1 MKRPDWGRPEEDR
14 EESGRFRERKEQ
26 EILKAFDEPQR
37 TAILKKRQILS
48 SLASF
53 IGKDFAMPVELNAPG
68 AGWHWDFDQN
78 VVRIDPKDLLEKPMD
93 YLRFVISHE
102 GGHRRISRT
111 DHIPLETWKQPG
123 FPFMMN
129 SIEDP
134 RINNFVAEAYPLFGK
149 QMATA
154 YASDMDEERKAKEES
169 KEKMGFRPRFMLAGF
184 EYIKQW
190 FREVQEQPTEL
201 TPDLPEEV
209 REVVAKTLDAARDSW
224 WRYPNR
230 AEADRSETV
239 ISEYAQ
245 QSYEI
250 NRDEVWPLFQTLIEQ
265 DKKDEEMQ
273 EFLKDMQQKEDS
285 SFMDGLT
292 DEERQALE
300 EAIQQAVAQAIA
312 QAIAQKGKEGDQET
326 QGTPQSASEASPDT
340 DGKPVGI
347 VDLDSLPESLK
358 EKIRKAIEELPEEQ
372 RTELEEKAQAVLKEF
387 ADEMADAIQGKLSQT
402 PEDAQK
408 KEAKKEADSHETE
421 EPGKAAPHPEVEQ
434 FKKQV
439 EQLLGK
445 NANVY
450 EATRREVLPI
460 IDELENDLREIFTE
474 RRARKWLKGNSTG
487 KRINMTQRM
496 QERAKGVPA
505 VQSKA
510 WERRELPTEEDYAI
524 TLLVDLSGSMRY
536 DRKIQETFKAVVALA
551 EVLNRL
557 SIRTEILGFNDR
569 LYPYQS
575 YGEELSSDKQ
585 EQMGGMLKEVSDCSD
600 TGKAQYNDDGWAL
613 RQASER
619 LAIQK
624 ESEKF
629 LVVLSDGKPE
639 ESPMHPRGKYEL
651 SREVRGILE
660 NTDQYLIGLGIG
672 LGTGHVSSYYPHSI
686 ADVEAK
692 ELPKKLATLLRSV
705 IDQGGI

>member
-1 MKRPDWGRPEEDR
+1 MKRPDWGRPDEDR
-14 EESGRFRERKEQ
+14 EESGRFRAIREQ
-26 EILKAFDEPQR
+26 EILKSFDGPQQ
-37 TAILKKRQILS
+37 AEILRKRQILS

-53 IGKDFAMPVELNAPG
+53 IGKDFAMPVELNEPG

-78 VVRIDPKDLLEKPMD
+78 IVRIDPKDLLEKPMD

-111 DHIPLETWKQPG
+111 DHIPLDTWKQPG

-149 QMATA
+149 QMAAA
-154 YASDMDEERKAKEES
+154 YASDMDEEKKAKEQS

-190 FREVQEQPTEL
+190 FREVQELPSEL

-209 REVVAKTLDAARDSW
+209 RDVVTKTLEAARDSW

-230 AEADRSETV
+230 AEADTSEAV
-239 ISEYAQ
+239 ISEYSK

-250 NRDEVWPLFQTLIEQ
+250 NRDEIWPLFQTLIEQ

-292 DEERQALE
+292 DEERHALE

-312 QAIAQKGKEGDQET
+312 QALAEGDQEA
-326 QGTPQSASEASPDT
+326 QGTPQAAPEASPDT

-358 EKIRKAIEELPEEQ
+358 EKIRKAVAELPEEE
-372 RTELEEKAQAVLKEF
+372 RRELEEKAQTVLKEF
-387 ADEMADAIQGKLSQT
+387 AEQMADAIQGKLSQT

-408 KEAKKEADSHETE
+408 KEAKKEADSHESE
-421 EPGKAAPHPEVEQ
+421 EPGKAVPHPEVEQ

-474 RRARKWLKGNSTG
+474 RRARKWLKGNPTG
-487 KRINMTQRM
+487 KRINMTKRM

-524 TLLVDLSGSMRY
+524 TLLVDLSGSMSNG
-536 DRKIQETFKAVVALA
+536 RKIQETFKAVVALA

-557 SIRTEILGFNDR
+557 SIKTEILGFNDR

-575 YGEELSSDKQ
+575 YGEELNTQKQ

-619 LAIQK
+619 LARQK

-651 SREVRGILE
+651 SMEVRSILE
-660 NTDQYLIGLGIG
+660 NTDQYLVGLGIG

-686 ADVEAK
+686 ADIEAK
-692 ELPKKLATLLRSV
+692 ELSKKLATLLRSV

>member
-1 MKRPDWGRPEEDR
+1 MKRPDWGRSDEDR
-14 EESGRFRERKEQ
+14 EESGRFRALREQ
-26 EILKAFDEPQR
+26 EILKSFDEPQR
-37 TAILKKRQILS
+37 VEILKKRQILS

-53 IGKDFAMPVELNAPG
+53 IGKDFAMPVELNTPG
-68 AGWHWDFDQN
+68 AGWRWDFDQN
-78 VVRIDPKDLLEKPMD
+78 VVRVDPKDLLEKPMD

-209 REVVAKTLDAARDSW
+209 REVVAKTLEAARDSW

-230 AEADRSETV
+230 AEADTSENV
-239 ISEYAQ
+239 ISEYAK

-250 NRDEVWPLFQTLIEQ
+250 NRDEVWPPFQTLIER

-312 QAIAQKGKEGDQET
+312 QAMAQEGDQGA
-326 QGTPQSASEASPDT
+326 QGTPQSVAEASLDT
-340 DGKPVGI
+340 DKKPIGT
-347 VDLDSLPESLK
+347 VDLDRLPESLK
-358 EKIRKAIEELPEEQ
+358 EKIRKAIEDLPEEQ
-372 RTELEEKAQAVLKEF
+372 RRELEEKAQAVLKEF

-408 KEAKKEADSHETE
+408 KEARKKEVNSHDGE
-421 EPGKAAPHPEVEQ
+421 EPEKTAAHPEVEQ

-439 EQLLGK
+439 ERLLEK

-460 IDELENDLREIFTE
+460 IEELENDLREIFTE
-474 RRARKWLKGNSTG
+474 RRARKWLKGNPTG

-524 TLLVDLSGSMRY
+524 TLLVDLSSSMRC
-536 DRKIQETFKAVVALA
+536 DRKIQETFKSVVALA

-575 YGEELSSDKQ
+575 YGEELGMEKQ

-619 LAIQK
+619 LAMQK

-639 ESPMHPRGKYEL
+639 ESPMHPRAKYEL

-686 ADVEAK
+686 ADIEAK
-692 ELPKKLATLLRSV
+692 QLPEKLATLLRSV

>member
-1 MKRPDWGRPEEDR
+1 MKRPDWGRPDEDR
-14 EESGRFRERKEQ
+14 EENGRFRAVREQ
-26 EILKAFDEPQR
+26 EILKSFDGPQQ
-37 TAILKKRQILS
+37 AEILKKRQILS

-53 IGKDFAMPVELNAPG
+53 IGKDFAMPVELNEPG

-78 VVRIDPKDLLEKPMD
+78 IVRIDPKDLLEKPMD

-149 QMATA
+149 QMAAA
-154 YASDMDEERKAKEES
+154 YASDMDEEKKAKEES
-169 KEKMGFRPRFMLAGF
+169 KEKIGFRPRFMLAGF

-190 FREVQEQPTEL
+190 FREVQEQPSEL

-209 REVVAKTLDAARDSW
+209 RDVVAKTLEAARDSW

-230 AEADRSETV
+230 AEADTSEAV
-239 ISEYAQ
+239 ISEYSK

-250 NRDEVWPLFQTLIEQ
+250 NRDEVWPLFQTLIEK

-285 SFMDGLT
+285 SFIDGLT
-292 DEERQALE
+292 DEERQALG

-312 QAIAQKGKEGDQET
+312 KALAQKGQEGGQET
-326 QGTPQSASEASPDT
+326 QGTPQAALEATAD

-358 EKIRKAIEELPEEQ
+358 EKIRKAIEELPEEE
-372 RTELEEKAQAVLKEF
+372 RRELEEKAQAALKEF
-387 ADEMADAIQGKLSQT
+387 ADEIADAIQGKLSQT
-402 PEDAQK
+402 PEAAQK
-408 KEAKKEADSHETE
+408 KEVKKDVDSSEGEDLEKTV
-421 EPGKAAPHPEVEQ
+421 PHPEVEQ
-434 FKKQV
+434 FKRQV

-445 NANVY
+445 DANVY

-474 RRARKWLKGNSTG
+474 RRARKWLKGNPTG
-487 KRINMTQRM
+487 KRINMTKRM

-524 TLLVDLSGSMRY
+524 TLLVDLSGSMNNG
-536 DRKIQETFKAVVALA
+536 RKIQETFKAVVALA

-557 SIRTEILGFNDR
+557 SIKMEILGFNDR
-569 LYPYQS
+569 IYPYQS
-575 YGEELSSDKQ
+575 YGEELSTQKQ

-619 LAIQK
+619 LARQK

-651 SREVRGILE
+651 SMEVRSILE

-686 ADVEAK
+686 ADIEAK
-692 ELPKKLATLLRSV
+692 ELSKKLATLLRSV

>member
-1 MKRPDWGRPEEDR
+1 
-14 EESGRFRERKEQ
+14 
-26 EILKAFDEPQR
+26 
-37 TAILKKRQILS
+37 
-48 SLASF
+48 
-53 IGKDFAMPVELNAPG
+53 MPVELNEPG

-111 DHIPLETWKQPG
+111 DHIPLEVWKQPG

-134 RINNFVAEAYPLFGK
+134 RTNNFVAEAYPLFGK
-149 QMATA
+149 QMAEA
-154 YASDMDEERKAKEES
+154 YTSDMDEERKAKERA
-169 KEKMGFRPRFMLAGF
+169 KEKMGFRPRFMQAGF

-190 FREVQEQPTEL
+190 YREVQEQPSEL
-201 TPDLPEEV
+201 TADLPEEV
-209 REVVAKTLDAARDSW
+209 RDVVSRTLEAARDSW
-224 WRYPNR
+224 WRYPTREEANKSEDIIHR
-230 AEADRSETV
+230 YAE
-239 ISEYAQ
+239 

-250 NRDEVWPLFQTLIEQ
+250 NRDAVWPLFQTLIER
-265 DKKDEEMQ
+265 DKKDEESQ
-273 EFLKDMQQKEDS
+273 EFLKDMQRRTEGTPP
-285 SFMDGLT
+285 FMDGLT
-292 DEERQALE
+292 PEERQALE
-300 EAIQQAVAQAIA
+300 EAIEQAVAQAIA
-312 QAIAQKGKEGDQET
+312 QALSRGQKVPGGDEQGGQET
-326 QGTPQSASEASPDT
+326 QADSTES
-340 DGKPVGI
+340 KPVGV
-347 VDLDSLPESLK
+347 VDLESLPESLK
-358 EKIRKAIEELPEEQ
+358 EKIRAAIDALPPEK
-372 RTELEEKAQAVLKEF
+372 RRELEEKAQAALQEF
-387 ADEMADAIQGKLSQT
+387 ADDIADAIQGKLSET
-402 PEDAQK
+402 PEKIQSPKDDADEK
-408 KEAKKEADSHETE
+408 DRDDMETTKTT
-421 EPGKAAPHPEVEQ
+421 PNPEVDA

-439 EQLLGK
+439 ERLLAK
-445 NANVY
+445 DANVY
-450 EATRREVLPI
+450 ESTRREVLPI

-474 RRARKWLKGNSTG
+474 RRARKWLKGNPTG

-496 QERAKGVPA
+496 QERAKGIPA

-569 LYPYQS
+569 IYPYQS
-575 YGEELSSDKQ
+575 YGEELGAEGR
-585 EQMGGMLKEVSDCSD
+585 EQMGGMLREVTDNTD
-600 TGKAQYNDDGWAL
+600 TGKAKWNDDGWAV

-619 LAIQK
+619 LSRQK

-639 ESPMHPRGKYEL
+639 ESPMHPRAKYDL
-651 SREVRGILE
+651 SKEVRNIIE

-672 LGTGHVSSYYPHSI
+672 AGTDHVAHYYPHSI
-686 ADVEAK
+686 ADIDAK
-692 ELPKKLATLLRSV
+692 ELSKNLATLLRTV
-705 IDQGGI
+705 IDKGGI